1 MITTSNLI
9 SETSQTTHVTN
20 QVSIFGHF
28 DFIFAGQIYSVNK
41 KLNICF
47 FQPDFIRTFNS
58 HINVK
63 FT

>member
-41 KLNICF
+41 KLKHMF
-47 FQPDFIRTFNS
+47 FPTRFYKNLQQS
-58 HINVK
+58 Y
-63 FT
+63 